1 MITQEWLVDNLGQ
14 PSGKWG
20 STYTKIHKKT
30 GEYERTPTLALLEQ
44 LIELV
49 NDFSW
54 SAHKGAKT
62 DEQREAKALDAIRLN
77 QFLVALKTERL
88 GAYGLNSNYTPA
100 TLAARIKKGDTQ
112 YATEKAMVQSVIAE
126 MQQSSSPVI
135 RNTGIGC
142 ASSDVTLSMIWH
154 ASRSGSMSLNGLLE
168 INALTAYN
176 KLNLIGLLVHEYHH
190 FLCGHNGQGDVT
202 YLDEFV
208 AHWKEFEITK
218 GRPSTA
224 QARADEVNAKLG
236 SLYTD
241 VTTRWQR
248 HHQLLNDIAQ
258 AGDFAVPDNGARKP
272 VSRSQHGAIP
282 VA

>member
-126 MQQSSSPVI
+126 MQQSSSPII

-154 ASRSGSMSLNGLLE
+154 ASRSGSMSLNGLRSTRDADRNTNRGFGGAMPRVD
-168 INALTAYN
+168 IQVSFRRQCAWAALATAS
-176 KLNLIGLLVHEYHH
+176 ILLTLASGVVP
-190 FLCGHNGQGDVT
+190 L
-202 YLDEFV
+202 V
-208 AHWKEFEITK
+208 AGIDR
-218 GRPSTA
+218 G
-224 QARADEVNAKLG
+224 G
-236 SLYTD
+236 SPI
-241 VTTRWQR
+241 
-248 HHQLLNDIAQ
+248 IASCD
-258 AGDFAVPDNGARKP
+258 AP
-272 VSRSQHGAIP
+272 
-282 VA
+282 